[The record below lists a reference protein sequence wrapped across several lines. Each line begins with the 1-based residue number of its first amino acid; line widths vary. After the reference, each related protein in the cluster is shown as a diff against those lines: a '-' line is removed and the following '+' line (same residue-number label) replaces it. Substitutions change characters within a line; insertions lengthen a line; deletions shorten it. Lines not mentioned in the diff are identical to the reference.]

1 MGQFLN
7 SREPYDK
14 YRTVISNRRQIIHR
28 KKRLRRLK
36 RKNMLCG
43 SRERWRKRNDIP
55 GVYWRL
61 ESVMI
66 KKQKNMPV
74 KQKYCDDLQ
83 AVEKGYRVCE
93 RKKASKNSN
102 LYYFY
107 LLFSPSQDNIKIY
120 GSEQVPGRK
129 KQDGKD
135 MDFYE
140 DYRGYYLRGSQRSS
154 GRPF

>member
-14 YRTVISNRRQIIHR
+14 YRTVMNGTYG

-43 SRERWRKRNDIP
+43 SRERWRKGNDIP
-55 GVYWRL
+55 GAYWRL

-74 KQKYCDDLQ
+74 K
-83 AVEKGYRVCE
+83 
-93 RKKASKNSN
+93 
-102 LYYFY
+102 
-107 LLFSPSQDNIKIY
+107 
-120 GSEQVPGRK
+120 
-129 KQDGKD
+129 
-135 MDFYE
+135 
-140 DYRGYYLRGSQRSS
+140 
-154 GRPF
+154 